1 MCACVFQNK
10 FGQLVRQLTSSEN
23 DEGVYDMVCVCARVC
38 MVQIKLGQLVRQIHK
53 LGRRW

>member
-1 MCACVFQNK
+1 VCACVFQNK